1 MTVTIRDALVKVK
14 TQKAILVDVD
24 GEDYW
29 IPLSQVD
36 EESEV
41 FEKGDQGDL
50 IITEWIAQQKGLTP

>member
-36 EESEV
+36 DESEV
-41 FEKGDQGDL
+41 YESGDQGDL
-50 IITEWIAQQKGLTP
+50 VITEWIAQQKGLTP

>member
-41 FEKGDQGDL
+41 FEKE
-50 IITEWIAQQKGLTP
+50 TKAT